1 MDFRIL
7 GPLEVVSDG
16 ETLDLGGQKQRA
28 LLAVLLVNANRVVD
42 RDRLINALW
51 EEEAP
56 DTVQKALQV
65 YVSQLRKILGRDR
78 VVTQA
83 PGYLLRVE
91 ADELDL
97 ERFRT
102 FAEEGRLDE
111 ALALWRGPALSEFA
125 YQRFAQTEIAR
136 LEELHL
142 TCLENRIERDLARG
156 QHAALVGEL
165 ESLVK
170 AHPLRERLRSQLML
184 ALYRSGRQAE
194 ALEAYQQARTA
205 LVDEL
210 GIEPGRPLRD
220 LHQAI
225 LNQDPGLD
233 LAPTMQDATHLTH
246 EPARRPRAP
255 SGTVT
260 LLFADVEGS
269 TRLVHALGGERYRSV
284 RTRARE
290 LVRSA
295 SAAHAG
301 YEVDWAGDGV
311 FLAFERARDA
321 AAAAVEL
328 QRSLAAEPW
337 PPEET
342 LRMRIGIHTGE
353 PEVTEEGY
361 VGIDVHVAARIC
373 SSAHGGQIVVSRSA
387 REFAGEGGDE
397 AFTFRPLGSHR
408 LRDVASPLPL
418 YQLVAPGLEEAFP
431 PLQTLAGATLPALH
445 HRLVGRS
452 RDLAEIEA
460 LIARPDVR
468 LVTITGPG
476 GAGKSRLAL
485 EVAGAAAVVRPVHL
499 VGLAPISDPD
509 LVPAAIARTLGVRE
523 TAGRSLVESIAE
535 TLAHTDA
542 LLFLDNLEH
551 LTPAARHV
559 SELLQRAPGVDILT
573 TSRAPLRLSG
583 EHIVPLA
590 PLDVED
596 AATFFIELASAR
608 GVVLREDAKPSVFEI
623 CRRLDGLPLAI
634 ELVAARLAV
643 LPPARILKAIE
654 EGLALHMEGPVDLP
668 ERQRTLRATIEWSY
682 GLLDERQRELLGA
695 LSVFPGGCSLD
706 DAQALA
712 EANGSFLAD
721 LEALVGWSLI
731 RSDVSD
737 GDVRLSMLE
746 TVREDAEARLAAAG
760 KLESLKERHA
770 ERFLELA
777 RAAETELAGPSQA
790 EWLER
795 LELELDNI
803 RAALDWCFAS
813 GRVEDALRA
822 ISALERFWR
831 AHGHVSEA
839 RRWLA
844 LGLGLAEGV
853 AREVRARALWTAA
866 HEAMMQSDYPAAIPQ
881 LEEALGLFRELE
893 DDRYTV
899 FALCELAR
907 ALASQDKVDD
917 AQRAAEDALA
927 IAESVADE
935 RAASAVLDTLAMV
948 AGYREEHPHAQE
960 LSEQSLALRRSLGDP
975 HLVASSANTLGLAAM
990 RAGDLDT
997 AERAFEECLQLANEL
1012 GEGVLTAAALCSLG
1026 EINLYRQL
1034 SAPAAERLLAALV
1047 LYRELGD
1054 ERDCAECLHALGGT
1068 AALKGAW
1075 LVSAQLWGAA
1085 DGLRQHAGAA
1095 PTPEEKAIDQ
1105 RFASAV
1111 ANELGEPE
1119 FARARSEGR
1128 SLPLSEIETIAR
1140 GLVERT
1146 EPSNLAT
1153 TGGRAKGG
1161 FDAGLRL

>member
-16 ETLDLGGQKQRA
+16 ETLDLGGQKQRL

-42 RDRLINALW
+42 RDRLVNALW
-51 EEEAP
+51 EEGAP
-56 DTVQKALQV
+56 ETAQKALQV

-83 PGYLLRVE
+83 PGYLLLVDG
-91 ADELDL
+91 DELDL
-97 ERFRT
+97 ERFHKL
-102 FAEEGRLDE
+102 AEEGRLDE
-111 ALALWRGPALSEFA
+111 ALALWRGPPLSEFT

-136 LEELHL
+136 LEELQL
-142 TCLENRIERDLARG
+142 TCVENRIERDLARG
-156 QHAALVGEL
+156 QHAELVGEL
-165 ESLVK
+165 ESLVT
-170 AHPLRERLRSQLML
+170 ANPLRERLRSQLML

-194 ALEAYQQARTA
+194 ALEAYQQSRAA

-225 LNQDPGLD
+225 LNQDPALD
-233 LAPTMQDATHLTH
+233 LSATTQEAAQPTH
-246 EPARRPRAP
+246 EPAPRRPP

-269 TRLVHALGGERYRSV
+269 TRLVHTLGGERYRDV

-342 LRMRIGIHTGE
+342 MRMRIGIHTGE
-353 PEVTEEGY
+353 PEVTDEGY
-361 VGIDVHVAARIC
+361 VGIDVHIAARIC

-387 REFAGEGGDE
+387 REFAGEGGGE
-397 AFTFRPLGSHR
+397 LFSFRPLGSHR

-445 HRLVGRS
+445 HRLVGRG

-499 VGLAPISDPD
+499 VGLAPISDPE

-559 SELLQRAPGVDILT
+559 AELLQRAPGVDILT

-596 AATFFIELASAR
+596 AATFFVELAAAR
-608 GVVLREDAKPSVFEI
+608 GVVLREDAKPSIFEI
-623 CRRLDGLPLAI
+623 CSRLDGLPLAI

-643 LPPARILKAIE
+643 LPPARILQALK
-654 EGLALHMEGPVDLP
+654 EGLALHMEGPIDLP

-706 DAQALA
+706 DAQAIA
-712 EANGSFLAD
+712 EADGSFLAD

-746 TVREDAEARLAAAG
+746 TVREDAEARLTAAG
-760 KLESLKERHA
+760 KLEDLKERHA
-770 ERFLELA
+770 GRFLELA
-777 RAAETELAGPSQA
+777 RVAEAELAGPSQA
-790 EWLER
+790 EWLAR

-803 RAALDWCFAS
+803 RGALDWCFES

-853 AREVRARALWTAA
+853 ARDVRARALWTAA
-866 HEAMMQSDYPAAIPQ
+866 HEAMMQSDYPAAITQ
-881 LEEALGLFRELE
+881 LEEALGLFRDLG

-907 ALASQDKVDD
+907 AHMSRDEIED
-917 AQRAAEDALA
+917 AQRAGDEALA
-927 IAESVADE
+927 IAESGADD
-935 RAASAVLDTLAMV
+935 RAASAALDTLAGI
-948 AGYREEHPHAQE
+948 AAYREDHPRAQE
-960 LSEQSLALRRSLGDP
+960 LSERSLALRRSLGDA
-975 HLVASSANTLGLAAM
+975 HLIASSANTLGLAAM
-990 RAGDLDT
+990 RAGDLET
-997 AERAFEECLQLANEL
+997 AERAFEECLQLARVL
-1012 GEGVLTAAALCSLG
+1012 GEEVLTAAALCSLG
-1026 EINLYRQL
+1026 EIQL
-1034 SAPAAERLLAALV
+1034 HRGQAGLAVAPLLEAFS
-1047 LYRELGD
+1047 LYRELEN
-1054 ERDCAECLHALGGT
+1054 ERDCAECLYALGGA
-1068 AALKGAW
+1068 AALKGSS
-1075 LVSAQLWGAA
+1075 LVAARIWGAA
-1085 DGLRQHAGAA
+1085 DAVRLRAGAA

-1105 RFASAV
+1105 RFASSVGA
-1111 ANELGEPE
+1111 ELGADE
-1119 FARARSEGR
+1119 FARAWSEGR
-1128 SLPLSEIETIAR
+1128 SLSLDEAETIAR
-1140 GLVERT
+1140 RLEERS
-1146 EPSNLAT
+1146 EPSRLAAS
-1153 TGGRAKGG
+1153 GGRTKGDS
-1161 FDAGLRL
+1161 DA